1 MLPACRTDGEVF
13 PIPQLAVEPEEVEG
27 FLQELRGFHAAFR
40 ACFARSE
47 PREHFLRYM
56 VGQFSTLERKSIE
69 PIALQVQGGNI
80 RAMQRCISEVV
91 WDEAQMLQTY
101 HSLVHDDMGD
111 PAGVL
116 IFDETGF
123 PKKGKD
129 SVGVARQYCPGLGTV
144 ADCQV
149 GVFAAYASRHGYAL
163 VDKRLFLPE
172 PWLTEAY
179 AARRTKCQVPEAL
192 PFQTKPQLAVAMLR
206 DIQQAGVLPF
216 KYVVAD
222 CLYGNSPE
230 FLHAIEAWPG
240 TISFVSMPSDT
251 RCWLQGPVTEPK
263 RYTYKGEARSKR
275 IVAKTE
281 KAPIAIKAVAK
292 SLHACFWYRRK
303 VSEGTKGAI
312 EYEFTKR
319 QVTLCKD
326 GQPDKTVWLVMKRT
340 IGEHPSYW
348 YYISNA
354 PVSTRLPLF
363 IWLSGIRWAIEQ
375 CFEEAKTELGMDQYE
390 LRKSP
395 GWQHHMLTCM

>member
-13 PIPQLAVEPEEVEG
+13 SIPQWAVQPEEVEG
-27 FLQELRGFHAAFR
+27 FLRELRGFHAAFR

-56 VGQFSTLERKSIE
+56 VGQFRTLERQSIE
-69 PIALQVQGGNI
+69 PIALQGQGGNI

-91 WDEAQMLQTY
+91 WDEEQMLQTY
-101 HSLVHDDMGD
+101 HSLGHDDMGD

-116 IFDETGF
+116 ICDETGF

-144 ADCQV
+144 ANCQV
-149 GVFAAYASRHGYAL
+149 GVCAAYASRHGYAL
-163 VDKRLFLPE
+163 GDTRLLLPE
-172 PWLTEAY
+172 PWSTEAY
-179 AARRTKCQVPEAL
+179 AVRRAKCQVPEAL
-192 PFQTKPQLAVAMLR
+192 PFQTKPQLAVAMLQ

-222 CLYGNSPE
+222 CLYGHSPD
-230 FLHAIEAWPG
+230 FLRAIEACPG
-240 TISFVSMPSDT
+240 TIYFVSIPSDT
-251 RCWLQGPVTEPK
+251 RCWLQGPVPEHK
-263 RYTYKGEARSKR
+263 RYMDKGEARSKR
-275 IVAKTE
+275 LVAKTE
-281 KAPIAIKAVAK
+281 KAPIPVEAVAK
-292 SLHACFWYRRK
+292 SLHACFWYQRT
-303 VSEGTKGAI
+303 VAEGTKGPM

-319 QVTLCKD
+319 QVTLCQD

-340 IGEHPSYW
+340 LGEHPSYW
-348 YYISNA
+348 YSISNA

-390 LRKSP
+390 LRRYP
-395 GWQHHMLTCM
+395 GWHHHMLTCM